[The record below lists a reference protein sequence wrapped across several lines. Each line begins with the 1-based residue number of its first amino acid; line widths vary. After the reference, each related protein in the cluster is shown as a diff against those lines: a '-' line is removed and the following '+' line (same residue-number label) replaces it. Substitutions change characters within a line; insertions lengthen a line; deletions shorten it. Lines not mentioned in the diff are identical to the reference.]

1 MIVFYKIPSIWT
13 ALKHHVLFFPSRT
26 HPDHDAIGAINEDLP
41 VEGEDL
47 TARDGG

>member
-26 HPDHDAIGAINEDLP
+26 HPIMMPSALSTKICPLKEKI
-41 VEGEDL
+41 
-47 TARDGG
+47 